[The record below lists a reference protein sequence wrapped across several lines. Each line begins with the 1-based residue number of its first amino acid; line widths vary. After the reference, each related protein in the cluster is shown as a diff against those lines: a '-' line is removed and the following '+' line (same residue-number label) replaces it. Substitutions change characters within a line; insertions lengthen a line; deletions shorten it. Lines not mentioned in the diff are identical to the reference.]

1 MQDVALYLAL
11 CTYVVLPYVAF
22 ITCGVC
28 VCVLVTCALY
38 STCHLTYLLT
48 TGS

>member
-1 MQDVALYLAL
+1 MQDVAL

-28 VCVLVTCALY
+28 VLVTSALY
-38 STCHLTYLLT
+38 GLATSLTHLLT
-48 TGS
+48 HHSLASY